1 MNTSPRLLSGLILGS
16 LSLVSLVG
24 CDSDDSLGPGAECD
38 PHYYL
43 CQEGFVCAE
52 LVTGGNRCFG
62 ELALRGE
69 ITNTSDGSAVEG
81 AQVMVL
87 NEEGIA
93 VTDVARTDGMGNYDL
108 KNVPAKRNADGSPAG
123 TYTLRAAAQDYQ
135 AFPSG
140 VRVAVPIDLG
150 DATSVEGKYRLDSTL
165 THVGLIPLGVAERS
179 SMSGTVTES
188 GAAFP
193 GEAGGVLV
201 VASGANGTFGGLSD
215 KSGNFTVFNLPPG
228 TYEFRP
234 YSVDLQSESA
244 SITVGRDPLNGLR
257 LGQQNGPGLT
267 TVTGSVELVNAS
279 GGAPTSVMLVVADTF
294 DPLAARGEAPRG
306 LRSPRTGSPDVS
318 GNFSISGVPT
328 GRYVVLPAYENDDLV
343 RDPDTDFVTID
354 VMGTSA
360 APKPPPGPNAD
371 LKVTAALPTISP
383 GAEAPEP
390 VTTKPKLV
398 WGNDS
403 SADYYDVRAFDAFG
417 DEVWNSLMLPGVSGS
432 ATASV
437 QYEGPL
443 EPGMYYHFRVTS
455 WRAPDGEDPAPIATT
470 EDLRGVFY
478 LPAP

>member
-1 MNTSPRLLSGLILGS
+1 MTTSPRLLSGLILGS

-24 CDSDDSLGPGAECD
+24 CGSDDSLGPGDECD
-38 PHYYL
+38 PHYYY
-43 CQEGFVCAE
+43 CPEGFVCAE

-93 VTDVARTDGMGNYDL
+93 VTDFARTDGMGNYDL

-123 TYTLRAAAQDYQ
+123 TYTLRTGAQAYQ

-140 VRVAVPIDLG
+140 VRAAPPIALS
-150 DATSVEGKYRLDSTL
+150 DATSVEGKYTLDSTL
-165 THVGLIPLGVAERS
+165 THIGLIPLGVGERS
-179 SMSGTVTES
+179 SMSGTIYD
-188 GAAFP
+188 AADDSC
-193 GEAGGVLV
+193 ALV
-201 VASGANGTFGGLSD
+201 VASGASGVFSGLSD
-215 KSGNFTVFNLPPG
+215 KSRNWTIFNLPPG
-228 TYEFRP
+228 DYEFRA
-234 YSVDLQSESA
+234 YAVGMQIKSA
-244 SITVGRDPLNGLR
+244 SATVGRDPLSGLY
-257 LGQQNGPGLT
+257 LGYENTVGSTT
-267 TVTGSVELVNAS
+267 TVTGSVQLVNAP
-279 GGAPTSVMLVVADTF
+279 GGALTSVMLVVADTF
-294 DPLAARGEAPRG
+294 DPLAARGEAPPG

-318 GNFSISGVPT
+318 GNFSISGVPI

-343 RDPDTDFVTID
+343 RDPNTDFVTVD
-354 VMGTSA
+354 VTGTSTG
-360 APKPPPGPNAD
+360 PKPPPGPNVD
-371 LKVTAALPTISP
+371 LKVTAALPTTSP

-398 WGNDS
+398 WGDDS
-403 SADYYDVRAFDAFG
+403 SADYYDVRVFDAFG
-417 DEVWNSLMLPGVSGS
+417 DEVWSSLMLPGVSGS

-443 EPGMYYHFRVTS
+443 EPGIYYHFRVTS

>member
-1 MNTSPRLLSGLILGS
+1 MTTSPRLLSGLILGS

-24 CDSDDSLGPGAECD
+24 CGSDDSLGPGDECD
-38 PHYYL
+38 PHYYY
-43 CQEGFVCAE
+43 CPEGFVCAE

-93 VTDVARTDGMGNYDL
+93 VTDFARTDGMGNYDL

-123 TYTLRAAAQDYQ
+123 TYTLRTGAQAYQ

-140 VRVAVPIDLG
+140 VRAAPPIALS
-150 DATSVEGKYRLDSTL
+150 DATSVEGKYTLDSTL
-165 THVGLIPLGVAERS
+165 THIGLIPLGVGERS
-179 SMSGTVTES
+179 SMSGTIYDGYDDS
-188 GAAFP
+188 GA
-193 GEAGGVLV
+193 LV
-201 VASGANGTFGGLSD
+201 VARGANGVFSGFSD
-215 KSGNFTVFNLPPG
+215 KSRNWTIFNLPPG
-228 TYEFRP
+228 DYEFRA
-234 YSVDLQSESA
+234 YAVGMQIKSA
-244 SITVGRDPLNGLR
+244 SATVGRDPLSGLY
-257 LGQQNGPGLT
+257 LGYENTVGSTT
-267 TVTGSVELVNAS
+267 TVTGSVQLVNAP
-279 GGAPTSVMLVVADTF
+279 GGALTSVMLVVADTF
-294 DPLAARGEAPRG
+294 DPLAARGEAPPG

-354 VMGTSA
+354 VTGTSTG
-360 APKPPPGPNAD
+360 PKPPPGPNVD

-390 VTTKPKLV
+390 VTTKPMLV
-398 WGNDS
+398 WGDDS
-403 SADYYDVRAFDAFG
+403 SEDYYDVRVFDAFG
-417 DEVWNSLMLPGVSGS
+417 AEVWSSLMLPGVSGS

-443 EPGMYYHFRVTS
+443 EPGIYYHFRVTS

>member
-1 MNTSPRLLSGLILGS
+1 MNTSPRFLSGLILGS

-24 CDSDDSLGPGAECD
+24 CSDDSLIPGDECD

-43 CQEGFVCAE
+43 CPEGFVCAE

-93 VTDVARTDGMGNYDL
+93 VTDAARTDGMGNYDL

-123 TYTLRAAAQDYQ
+123 TYTVRAAAQEYQ

-140 VRVAVPIDLG
+140 ARVAPPIALG
-150 DATSVEGKYRLDSTL
+150 DATSVDGKYTLDSTL
-165 THVGLIPLGVAERS
+165 THIGLIPLGVAERS
-179 SMSGTVTES
+179 SMSGTIYDS
-188 GAAFP
+188 ADDGA
-193 GEAGGVLV
+193 LV
-201 VASGANGTFGGLSD
+201 VASGANGVFSGFSD
-215 KSGNFTVFNLPPG
+215 KSRNWTIFNLPPG
-228 TYEFRP
+228 DYEFRA
-234 YSVDLQSESA
+234 YALDLQTKSA
-244 SITVGRDPLNGLR
+244 SATVGRDPLSGLY
-257 LGQQNGPGLT
+257 LGYENTAGSTT
-267 TVTGSVELVNAS
+267 TVTGSVQLVNAP
-279 GGAPTSVMLVVADTF
+279 GGALTSVMLVVADTF
-294 DPLAARGEAPRG
+294 DPLAARGEAPPG
-306 LRSPRTGSPDVS
+306 LRSPRSGSADVS
-318 GNFSISGVPT
+318 GNFSISGVPN
-328 GRYVVLPAYENDDLV
+328 GQYVVLPAYENDDLV
-343 RDPDTDFVTID
+343 RDPNTDFVTID
-354 VMGTSA
+354 VTGTFTLG
-360 APKPPPGPNAD
+360 PKPPPGPNVD

-383 GAEAPEP
+383 GAEALEP

-398 WGNDS
+398 WGDDS
-403 SADYYDVRAFDAFG
+403 SEDYYDVRVFDAFG
-417 DEVWNSLMLPGVSGS
+417 DEVWSSLMLPGVSRS

>member
-93 VTDVARTDGMGNYDL
+93 VTDAARTDGMGNYDL
-108 KNVPAKRNADGSPAG
+108 KNVPAKRNEDGSPAG
-123 TYTLRAAAQDYQ
+123 TYTVRAAAQEYQ

-140 VRVAVPIDLG
+140 ARVAPPIALG
-150 DATSVEGKYRLDSTL
+150 DATSVDGKYTLDSTL
-165 THVGLIPLGVAERS
+165 THIGLIPLGVAERS
-179 SMSGTVTES
+179 SMSGTIYDS
-188 GAAFP
+188 ADDGA
-193 GEAGGVLV
+193 LV
-201 VASGANGTFGGLSD
+201 VASGANGVFSGFSD
-215 KSGNFTVFNLPPG
+215 KSRNWTIFNLPPG
-228 TYEFRP
+228 DYEFRA
-234 YSVDLQSESA
+234 YALDLQTKSA
-244 SITVGRDPLNGLR
+244 SATVGRDPLSGLY
-257 LGQQNGPGLT
+257 LGYENTAGSTT
-267 TVTGSVELVNAS
+267 TVTGSVQLVNAP
-279 GGAPTSVMLVVADTF
+279 GGALTSVMLVVADTF
-294 DPLAARGEAPRG
+294 DPLAARGEAPPG

-318 GNFSISGVPT
+318 GNFSISGVPI

-343 RDPDTDFVTID
+343 RDPNTDFVTVD
-354 VMGTSA
+354 VAGTSTV
-360 APKPPPGPNAD
+360 PKPPPGPNVD

-398 WGNDS
+398 WGDDS
-403 SADYYDVRAFDAFG
+403 SADYYDVRVFDAFG
-417 DEVWNSLMLPGVSGS
+417 DEVWSLLMLPGVSGS

-437 QYEGPL
+437 QYAGPL